1 VIYANTTNGAEPK
14 KYDFFNCGV
23 YTAQYVRN
31 LGPNPNAPDDQTEEY
46 ACSPNTENH
55 YGLVCTDGSMG
66 ADNDWSACGGYENRA
81 ACPIGGTSTPIMC
94 NSGSCEATGDDCS
107 DGVRYGAEA
116 CEAEETTTT
125 TTTEPS
131 DCACYAE
138 IEMLVDTLR
147 SDLQTQLG
155 DELRVQIPA
164 GILAEFQDMSEEFS
178 STLTPIIAEQL
189 TERIPDALEQAFRNM
204 SSVLSQQLVSTLQP
218 LFLQVENFTNMPD
231 DLKEALTT
239 SLADEFVPISALQ
252 TIFESLEESLRTSLS
267 SGLSSV
273 LDEYYVSKEDLADMP
288 AQMQEDLQN
297 SLSPYFMAMA
307 DMEDLANLDVNL
319 GSALAETL
327 PNIFATKEEVDS
339 LSATVSMLEMDNNE
353 VITGMSDMASCM
365 ADIAGSMGSD
375 DGSDDTPVETAAPT
389 EYWETL
395 GRLMER

>member
-1 VIYANTTNGAEPK
+1 
-14 KYDFFNCGV
+14 
-23 YTAQYVRN
+23 
-31 LGPNPNAPDDQTEEY
+31 
-46 ACSPNTENH
+46 
-55 YGLVCTDGSMG
+55 
-66 ADNDWSACGGYENRA
+66 
-81 ACPIGGTSTPIMC
+81 
-94 NSGSCEATGDDCS
+94 
-107 DGVRYGAEA
+107 
-116 CEAEETTTT
+116 
-125 TTTEPS
+125 
-131 DCACYAE
+131 
-138 IEMLVDTLR
+138 MLVDTLR

-164 GILAEFQDMSEEFS
+164 GILAEFQDMS
-178 STLTPIIAEQL
+178 
-189 TERIPDALEQAFRNM
+189 
-204 SSVLSQQLVSTLQP
+204 SVLSQQLVSTLQP
-218 LFLQVENFTNMPD
+218 MFLQVENFTNMPD

-395 GRLMER
+395 GRLMESGPNKCSTSSSDRAFRLVFTTLDNCLKRCSEDSRCQYASTNFMTGTDPMYCIGCIDLTQTADDWMAYEMLNNRRQLSSVKQLSEVERLRAENQGLRSELAEARRN